1 MTKRCSIVV
10 LLLMAVVMASGAS
23 EAQQKPDDAAKAAA
37 ERAAREAEAAAKA
50 TVKGALAAAQEAEK
64 ARMEAEAR
72 AEALVPLDVQVVI
85 TRYQGE
91 KKTSSVPYALTVN
104 ASLRGNPP
112 VTQLRMGGRVP
123 VPAMAPAIGP
133 DGKPLAG
140 IVGGGPVSYEEVGT
154 SIDCSSRPLP
164 DGRFEMTISVSDS
177 AVTTAQNVEG
187 ERSALPVIR
196 TFRATNNLVLRDGQ
210 TRQFTAAADRITGEV
225 VRVDVTLRVAK

>member
-10 LLLMAVVMASGAS
+10 LLLMAVVMAGRAS

-37 ERAAREAEAAAKA
+37 AAREAEAAAKA

-64 ARMEAEAR
+64 ARMEAEVR

-123 VPAMAPAIGP
+123 VPAMAPAVGP
-133 DGKPLAG
+133 DGKPLSG

-177 AVTTAQNVEG
+177 AVTTAQNVEQ
-187 ERSALPVIR
+187 SALPVIR
-196 TFRATNNLVLRDGQ
+196 TFRATNNLILRDGQ